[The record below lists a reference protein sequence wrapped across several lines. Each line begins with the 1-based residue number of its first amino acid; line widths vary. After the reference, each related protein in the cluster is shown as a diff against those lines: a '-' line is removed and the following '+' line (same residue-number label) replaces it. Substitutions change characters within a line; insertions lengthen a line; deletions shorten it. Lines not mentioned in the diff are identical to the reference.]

1 MEKNVTK
8 EEILE
13 FTRAKGADVCGIAD
27 LTAAADFVRAT
38 YGDSFAEYP
47 RAVSFGLFFPKEVVN
62 EQLNGPTRNYET
74 IYLMLNREIERIST
88 AVAIKLQRAGFR
100 AYPLD
105 ATDYR
110 PTAHPEKLHYAVA
123 AADEA
128 GEKLPKLGFEIIDV
142 FSHRLAAAH
151 AGLGWIGKSCCLV
164 NPEVGPRLRLGT
176 VLTDAP
182 FEPDAPIES
191 RCGECRLCMDA
202 CPVRALHGRAFNA
215 AEPLE
220 MRFDAK
226 KCYDFW
232 DDMDYVY
239 GLGGT
244 CGLCLAACPWG
255 K

>member
-47 RAVSFGLFFPKEVVN
+47 RAVSFALFFPKEVVN

-74 IYLMLNREIERIST
+74 IYLMLNREIERISR

-110 PTAHPEKLHYAVA
+110 PKAHEKRLHYIVA
-123 AADEA
+123 AAEDVN
-128 GEKLPKLGFEIIDV
+128 KLPKIGFDIIDV

-151 AGLGWIGKSCCLV
+151 AGLGWIGKSCSLI

-182 FEPDAPIES
+182 FEPDSPIEN
-191 RCGECRLCMDA
+191 RCGSCHSCIDA
-202 CPVRALHGRAFNA
+202 CPTRALHGRSFDPAD
-215 AEPLE
+215 PLSA
-220 MRFDAK
+220 RFDVQ
-226 KCYDFW
+226 KCYEFFDKVEA
-232 DDMDYVY
+232 VY
-239 GLGGT
+239 GIGI
-244 CGLCLAACPWG
+244 CGLCLASCPWG